1 MAYRVLVWG
10 LGAMGSGV
18 ARNIVKKEDL
28 RLVGAVEKDPER
40 IGKDLGEYL
49 GEERTAGRLV
59 YSDIEKAIV
68 ETRPDIVVIAT
79 NSFVK
84 EVLPKIEAAA
94 RHHVDILTIAEE
106 MAFPFVSHPEESE
119 VLENIAWRY
128 GVSILGTGI
137 NPGFVLD
144 LLIIA
149 MTGACLKVNRIE
161 ARRINDLS
169 PFGKTVMETQGVG
182 TTPEEFKKG
191 IEKGNIVG
199 HIGFQQSIAMIGN
212 ALGWEIDRIEE
223 SREPIISNT
232 ERKTAVAHVKP
243 GMVAGCK
250 HVGRGYCGDKLMIE
264 LVHPQQILPETEG
277 VDTGDYIDIYGD
289 PEIHLSIKPEIP
301 GGKGTIALATN
312 MIPAVIEA
320 APGLLEMSELP
331 IPRCLIDEIK
341 EM

>member
-18 ARNIVKKEDL
+18 ARNILKKEEL
-28 RLVGAVEKDPER
+28 RLVGAVEKNPER

-49 GEERTAGRLV
+49 VGEKTGRLV
-59 YSDIEKAIV
+59 YSEIEKAIV
-68 ETRPDIVVIAT
+68 ETKPDIVVIAT
-79 NSFVK
+79 NSFVE

-94 RHHVDILTIAEE
+94 RHHVDVLTIAEE

-149 MTGACLKVNRIE
+149 MTGACLKVERIG

-182 TTPEEFKKG
+182 TSPEEFRKG
-191 IEKGNIVG
+191 IEKGDIVG

-223 SREPIISNT
+223 SREPIISTT
-232 ERKTAVAHVKP
+232 ERLTAVAHVKP

-250 HVGRGYCGDKLMIE
+250 HVGRGYCAEKLMIE

-277 VDTGDYIDIYGD
+277 VETGDYIDIYGD

-320 APGLLEMSELP
+320 APGLIEMSELP
-331 IPRCLIDEIK
+331 VPRCLIDEIR

>member
-18 ARNIVKKEDL
+18 ARNIMKKEDL

-49 GEERTAGRLV
+49 GGEKTGRLV

-191 IEKGNIVG
+191 IEKGDIVG

-223 SREPIISNT
+223 SQEPIISNT

-250 HVGRGYCGDKLMIE
+250 HVGRGYCGEKLMIE

-320 APGLLEMSELP
+320 APGLIEMSELP

>member
-18 ARNIVKKEDL
+18 ARNIVKKEEL

-49 GEERTAGRLV
+49 GGEKTGRLV

-79 NSFVK
+79 NSFVE

-106 MAFPFVSHPEESE
+106 MAFPFVSHPEKSE
-119 VLENIAWRY
+119 ILENIAWRY

-149 MTGACLKVNRIE
+149 MTGACLKVDRIE

-182 TTPEEFKKG
+182 TSPEEFRKG
-191 IEKGNIVG
+191 IEKGDIVG

-232 ERKTAVAHVKP
+232 ERKTSVAHVKP

-250 HVGRGYCGDKLMIE
+250 HVGRGYCGEKLMIE

-277 VDTGDYIDIYGD
+277 VETGDYIDIYGD

-320 APGLLEMSELP
+320 APGLIEMSELP
-331 IPRCLIDEIK
+331 IPRCLLDEIK

>member
-18 ARNIVKKEDL
+18 ARNIVKKEEL

-49 GEERTAGRLV
+49 GGEKTGRIV

-79 NSFVK
+79 NSFVE

-106 MAFPFVSHPEESE
+106 MAFPFVSHPEKSE
-119 VLENIAWRY
+119 ILENIAWRY

-149 MTGACLKVNRIE
+149 MTGACLKVDRIE

-182 TTPEEFKKG
+182 TSPEEFRKG
-191 IEKGNIVG
+191 IEKGDIVG

-232 ERKTAVAHVKP
+232 ERKTSVAHVKP

-250 HVGRGYCGDKLMIE
+250 HVGRGYCGEKLMIE

-277 VDTGDYIDIYGD
+277 VETGDYIDIYGD
-289 PEIHLSIKPEIP
+289 PEIHLSIKPEIS

-320 APGLLEMSELP
+320 APGLIEMSELP
-331 IPRCLIDEIK
+331 IPRCLLDEIK

>member
-18 ARNIVKKEDL
+18 ARNIVKKEEL

-49 GEERTAGRLV
+49 GGEKTGRIV

-79 NSFVK
+79 NSFVE

-119 VLENIAWRY
+119 ILENIAWRY

-149 MTGACLKVNRIE
+149 MTGACLKVDRIE

-182 TTPEEFKKG
+182 TSPEEFRKG
-191 IEKGNIVG
+191 IEKGDIVG

-232 ERKTAVAHVKP
+232 ERKTSVAHVKP

-250 HVGRGYCGDKLMIE
+250 HVGRGYCGEKLMIE

-277 VDTGDYIDIYGD
+277 VETGDYIDIYGD

-320 APGLLEMSELP
+320 APGLIEMSELP
-331 IPRCLIDEIK
+331 IPRCLLDEIK

>member
-18 ARNIVKKEDL
+18 ARNIVKKEEL

-49 GEERTAGRLV
+49 GGEKTGRIV

-79 NSFVK
+79 NSFVE

-106 MAFPFVSHPEESE
+106 MAFPFVSHPEKSE
-119 VLENIAWRY
+119 ILENIAWRY

-149 MTGACLKVNRIE
+149 MTGACLKVDRIE

-182 TTPEEFKKG
+182 TSPEEFRKG
-191 IEKGNIVG
+191 IEKGDIVG

>member
-49 GEERTAGRLV
+49 GEERTGRLV

-191 IEKGNIVG
+191 IEKGDIVG

-320 APGLLEMSELP
+320 APGLIEMSELP

>member
-49 GEERTAGRLV
+49 GEERTGRLV

-68 ETRPDIVVIAT
+68 ETRPDIAVIAT

-191 IEKGNIVG
+191 IEKGDIVG

>member
-49 GEERTAGRLV
+49 GEERTGRLV

-84 EVLPKIEAAA
+84 EVLPKIEVAA

-191 IEKGNIVG
+191 IEKGDIVG

>member
-49 GEERTAGRLV
+49 GEERTGRLV

-191 IEKGNIVG
+191 IEKGDIVG

>member
-49 GEERTAGRLV
+49 GEERTGRLV

>member
-1 MAYRVLVWG
+1 
-10 LGAMGSGV
+10 
-18 ARNIVKKEDL
+18 
-28 RLVGAVEKDPER
+28 
-40 IGKDLGEYL
+40 
-49 GEERTAGRLV
+49 
-59 YSDIEKAIV
+59 
-68 ETRPDIVVIAT
+68 
-79 NSFVK
+79 
-84 EVLPKIEAAA
+84 
-94 RHHVDILTIAEE
+94 

-191 IEKGNIVG
+191 IEKGDIVG

>member
-18 ARNIVKKEDL
+18 ARNVAKKEEL
-28 RLVGAVEKDPER
+28 RLVGAVEKDSEK

-49 GEERTAGRLV
+49 DGKKTGRLI
-59 YSDIEKAIV
+59 YSDVGEAIA

-79 NSFVK
+79 NSFVE
-84 EVLPKIEAAA
+84 EVLPKIEMAAK
-94 RHHVDILTIAEE
+94 HHVDILTIAEE
-106 MAFPFVSHPEESE
+106 MAFPFASHPEESE

-149 MTGACLKVNRIE
+149 MTGACLKVERIE

-169 PFGKTVMETQGVG
+169 PFGKTVMKTQGVG
-182 TTPEEFKKG
+182 TSPEEFKKG
-191 IEKGNIVG
+191 IESGEIVG
-199 HIGFQQSIAMIGN
+199 HIGFHQSIAMIGN
-212 ALGWEIDRIEE
+212 ALGWNIDRVEE
-223 SREPIISNT
+223 TREPIISRT
-232 ERKTAVAHVKP
+232 ERKTDVAHVMP
-243 GMVAGCK
+243 GMVAGCR
-250 HVGRGYCGDKLMIE
+250 HIGRGYCGDRLVIE
-264 LVHPQQILPETEG
+264 LIHPQQILPEIEG
-277 VDTGDYIDIYGD
+277 VDTGDYIDIFGD
-289 PEIHLSIKPEIP
+289 PEIHLSVKPEIP

-320 APGLLEMSELP
+320 TPGLIEMSELP
-331 IPRCLIDEIK
+331 VPRCLIDEIR

>member
-49 GEERTAGRLV
+49 GEERTGRLV

-191 IEKGNIVG
+191 IEKGDIVG

-320 APGLLEMSELP
+320 APGLLEMCELP

>member
-18 ARNIVKKEDL
+18 ARNIVKKEEL

-49 GEERTAGRLV
+49 GGEKTGRLV

-79 NSFVK
+79 NSFVE

-119 VLENIAWRY
+119 ILENIAWRY

-149 MTGACLKVNRIE
+149 MTGACLKVDRIE

-182 TTPEEFKKG
+182 TSPEEFRKG
-191 IEKGNIVG
+191 IEKGDIVG

-232 ERKTAVAHVKP
+232 ERKTSVAHVKP

-250 HVGRGYCGDKLMIE
+250 HVGRGYCGEKLMIE

-320 APGLLEMSELP
+320 APGLIEMSELP
-331 IPRCLIDEIK
+331 IPRCLLDEIK

>member
-18 ARNIVKKEDL
+18 ARNILKKEDL

-49 GEERTAGRLV
+49 GGEKTGRLV

-68 ETRPDIVVIAT
+68 ETKPDIVVIAT
-79 NSFVK
+79 NSFVE
-84 EVLPKIEAAA
+84 EVLPKIESAA
-94 RHHVDILTIAEE
+94 RHHVDVLTIAEE

-149 MTGACLKVNRIE
+149 MTGACLKVERIE

-182 TTPEEFKKG
+182 TSPEEFRRG
-191 IEKGNIVG
+191 TETGNIVG
-199 HIGFQQSIAMIGN
+199 HIGFQQSIAMISN

-223 SREPIISNT
+223 SREPIISST

-250 HVGRGYCGDKLMIE
+250 HVGRGYCGEKLLIE

-277 VDTGDYIDIYGD
+277 VETGDYIDIYGD

-320 APGLLEMSELP
+320 APGLIEMSELP

>member
-49 GEERTAGRLV
+49 GEERTGRLV
-59 YSDIEKAIV
+59 YSDIEKEIV

-191 IEKGNIVG
+191 IEKGDIVG

-320 APGLLEMSELP
+320 APGLIEMSELP

>member
-18 ARNIVKKEDL
+18 ARNIVKKEEL

-49 GEERTAGRLV
+49 GGEKTGRLV

-79 NSFVK
+79 NSFVE

-119 VLENIAWRY
+119 ILENIAWRY

-149 MTGACLKVNRIE
+149 MTGACLKVDRIE

-182 TTPEEFKKG
+182 TSPEEFRKG
-191 IEKGNIVG
+191 IEKGDIVG

-232 ERKTAVAHVKP
+232 ERKTSVAHVKP

-250 HVGRGYCGDKLMIE
+250 HVGRGYCGEKLMIE

-277 VDTGDYIDIYGD
+277 VETGDYIDIYGD

-320 APGLLEMSELP
+320 APGLIEMSELP
-331 IPRCLIDEIK
+331 IPRCLLDEIK

>member
-49 GEERTAGRLV
+49 GEERTGRLV

-191 IEKGNIVG
+191 IEKGDIVG

-331 IPRCLIDEIK
+331 IPRCLLDEIK

>member
-18 ARNIVKKEDL
+18 ARNISKKEDL

-49 GEERTAGRLV
+49 GGEKTGRLV

-68 ETRPDIVVIAT
+68 ETKPDIVVIAT
-79 NSFVK
+79 NSFVE

-94 RHHVDILTIAEE
+94 RHHVDVLTIAEE

-149 MTGACLKVNRIE
+149 MTGACLKVERIE

-182 TTPEEFKKG
+182 TSPEEFRRG
-191 IEKGNIVG
+191 TETGNIVG

-250 HVGRGYCGDKLMIE
+250 HVGRGYCGEKLLIE

-277 VDTGDYIDIYGD
+277 VETGDYIDIYGD

-320 APGLLEMSELP
+320 APGLIEMSELP

>member
-18 ARNIVKKEDL
+18 ARNIVKKEEL

-49 GEERTAGRLV
+49 GGEKTGRIV

-79 NSFVK
+79 NSFVE

-106 MAFPFVSHPEESE
+106 MAFPFVSHPEKSE
-119 VLENIAWRY
+119 ILENIAWRY

-149 MTGACLKVNRIE
+149 MTGACLKVDRIE

-182 TTPEEFKKG
+182 TSPEEFRKG
-191 IEKGNIVG
+191 IEKGDIVG

-232 ERKTAVAHVKP
+232 ERKTSVAHVKP

-250 HVGRGYCGDKLMIE
+250 HVGRGYCGEKLMIE

-320 APGLLEMSELP
+320 APGLIEMSELP
-331 IPRCLIDEIK
+331 IPRCLLDEIK